1 MTDFYFYF
9 LAFIDY
15 SKNMGLYKYPV
26 MLMELNIGFRDKVDS
41 GLLYCLRWNI
51 GFVDMEMLL
60 LLFV

>member
-1 MTDFYFYF
+1 
-9 LAFIDY
+9 
-15 SKNMGLYKYPV
+15 MGLYKYPV

-51 GFVDMEMLL
+51 DFVDMEMLL